1 MNGEQETKMAAFAK
15 FQPANQGTET
25 TPEGLT
31 ALLYQVT
38 HAASQ
43 KLIDP
48 QFARQLGKP
57 IEAEYELLRSQGTFP
72 QCDFSAMEEAMER
85 FHSAVLAEQGCRL
98 TQALTL
104 LRDAG
109 TNQLAR

>member
-1 MNGEQETKMAAFAK
+1 MSGEQEKEMAAFAK
-15 FQPANQGTET
+15 YQRASQGTET

-31 ALLYQVT
+31 TLLYQVT
-38 HAASQ
+38 HSASQ

-48 QFARQLGKP
+48 QFARQIGKQ
-57 IEAEYELLRSQGTFP
+57 IEAEYELLRSQGTFQ

-109 TNQLAR
+109 ANQLAG